1 MRSSACDT
9 LVRLCVRGV
18 LCSTAFPLAPPLGSA
33 GSATVDAV
41 LFAGFIATMG
51 ESDFLPPCIEDFG
64 LMAFSPRAR
73 LRCLADLQDIPV
85 PRQGAYDHAGV
96 SDRAEPAEGSHWR
109 LRPYCLPP
117 CSQRRRS
124 EAYFRGSMASLN
136 APLSTLHGVPH
147 EPPRMTRGRCRSLH
161 VHRLG
166 LSPQLPAGFAGARAI
181 TLSRKDWHSAAVGA
195 VVSPSPGAE
204 GAPRSCPAG
213 CMATVGLRWCG
224 VDAALTERRISMS
237 KSVRKRSA
245 APYAAGGAAKAAQ
258 QGTVDP
264 RGNKK

>member
-1 MRSSACDT
+1 MSRSLGRSRAACRMRPSACDT

-64 LMAFSPRAR
+64 LMAFSPRAK
-73 LRCLADLQDIPV
+73 LRCLADMQDIPV

-136 APLSTLHGVPH
+136 APLSTLHGVSH

-166 LSPQLPAGFAGARAI
+166 LSP
-181 TLSRKDWHSAAVGA
+181 
-195 VVSPSPGAE
+195 
-204 GAPRSCPAG
+204 
-213 CMATVGLRWCG
+213 
-224 VDAALTERRISMS
+224 
-237 KSVRKRSA
+237 
-245 APYAAGGAAKAAQ
+245 
-258 QGTVDP
+258 
-264 RGNKK
+264 